1 MKGLVALG
9 IIVIAF
15 LSGLSIVLSAE
26 PLEGPVR
33 ILLGLGFAGALAWA
47 LRGPLGQ
54 ALADQLRG
62 SPGGPSADPVL
73 AQLEQMMG
81 ELQAVRDDLAVL
93 NDRMDFTERLLTQHQ
108 QRARIGPGEEEEL

>member
-26 PLEGPVR
+26 PLEAPVR
-33 ILLGLGFAGALAWA
+33 ILLGLGFAGALSWA

-62 SPGGPSADPVL
+62 TSGAPGDAVL
-73 AQLEQMMG
+73 AQLEQLMG
-81 ELQAVRDDLAVL
+81 ELQAVRDDLAEL
-93 NDRMDFTERLLTQHQ
+93 NDRMDFSERLLTQQ
-108 QRARIGPGEEEEL
+108 QQARIGPGEGEDL